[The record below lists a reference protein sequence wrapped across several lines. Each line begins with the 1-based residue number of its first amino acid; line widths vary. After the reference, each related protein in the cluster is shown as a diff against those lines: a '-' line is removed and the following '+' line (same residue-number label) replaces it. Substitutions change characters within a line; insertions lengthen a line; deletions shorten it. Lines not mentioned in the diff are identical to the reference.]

1 MKPGRPHDNGIRN
14 QHVKFPDGTEIE
26 LITTNVARD
35 PLTAEYF
42 KHLASGGGP
51 AFVGFYAPDMN
62 QLAILLDAEARTYRF
77 DNGLLTFPESDQ
89 LRYIFFGNRYRSPT
103 DQPEHFEHFNGA
115 EALIGIW
122 IAGDDLAPE
131 RQLFTTLGATMTDQ
145 EVYAP
150 ERLIATVARLQQ
162 AEVVFLPAS
171 RQLLPGRRIV
181 GATIRTSNLD
191 AVRRT
196 LLAASLV
203 VPPVV
208 QTTDGPS
215 IFVPPGIAH
224 GMWLEFRQ
232 DAGD

>member
-1 MKPGRPHDNGIRN
+1 MKPGRPHENGIRN

-150 ERLIATVARLQQ
+150 ERMIATVARL
-162 AEVVFLPAS
+162 PTSGGGISS
-171 RQLLPGRRIV
+171 RFSTTLTRAADRWGNHPDFKFGCRAAYPVSSLSGGSACGANV
-181 GATIRTSNLD
+181 GWTQYIRPTGYR
-191 AVRRT
+191 ARHV
-196 LLAASLV
+196 A
-203 VPPVV
+203 
-208 QTTDGPS
+208 
-215 IFVPPGIAH
+215 
-224 GMWLEFRQ
+224 
-232 DAGD
+232 